1 MGAQR
6 GTVPTV
12 IGVAHSARPV
22 LSVTSATLVPG
33 PPIATARFVGIARHM
48 RRVAAVC
55 LAIGPVAC
63 LASPPPPGGEG
74 GGPDAAPVFSVC
86 GNAQIDVAYM
96 SRFTI
101 DPDSYGRV
109 GLDRIG
115 LVINSG
121 AGLLDLSSLE
131 VLGASV
137 DDDYSTLTFEAYD
150 NQGPPVEPGEAR
162 GELRSSGRDMVLAQ
176 VEEDWT
182 DPYSPEISGM
192 LITARSQGEL
202 RGTL

>member
-1 MGAQR
+1 
-6 GTVPTV
+6 
-12 IGVAHSARPV
+12 
-22 LSVTSATLVPG
+22 
-33 PPIATARFVGIARHM
+33 M
-48 RRVAAVC
+48 RRVAVLC

-63 LASPPPPGGEG
+63 LASPPPPAGE
-74 GGPDAAPVFSVC
+74 GPDAAPVFSAC

-115 LVINSG
+115 LLINSG

-131 VLGASV
+131 VVGASV

-176 VEEDWT
+176 LEEDWT

-192 LITARSQGEL
+192 LITARSQGEI
-202 RGTL
+202 RGTVEIALGPHRVTLDLEFDLATFRGSGAYARAADRRSSTCAEGA